1 MSDSNLD
8 TLWYTRCPVPTGLGI
23 ALQKG
28 WLEESFGAQNTVV
41 KSLRESNDRA
51 VRESHFDHTLQNSVR
66 HGGNIPAIWA
76 RSAGRETRVLGLSW
90 ADEVQLILSRPDSG
104 IESAK
109 DLKGRRFGLPKWD
122 NVQIDFSRAQAIRGL
137 ENALR
142 LEGLEVADVEL
153 VDYVITSGQSDA
165 PAERIAGTQ
174 IFSGRRSAGQ
184 ARELVGLLRGEVDAI
199 FLKGASA
206 AHLANLFGLHTVID
220 TGSHP
225 EPLIR
230 ANNGTPRTL
239 TVDRNLIENHF
250 DAAVRIVDQVLRAE
264 AWAGVHPEETRQFLA
279 RESNSSEYWVAAAYG
294 TDAHLRLKTNL
305 DELSITALQDFS
317 NFLHRWKFIPDA
329 VDVRSW
335 IDARAY
341 QAALQ
346 ASGANAGAGRY
357 AGPSDFDSPKKTPR
371 RGPNCGAPTPTP
383 VPLRIS

>member
-1 MSDSNLD
+1 MSHSNLD

-28 WLEESFGAQNTVV
+28 WLEESFRANNTIV
-41 KSLRESNDRA
+41 KSLRESNDKA
-51 VRESHFDHTLQNSVR
+51 VRASHFDHTLQNSVR

-90 ADEVQLILSRPDSG
+90 ADEVQLVLTPEGSG
-104 IESAK
+104 IRSATG
-109 DLKGRRFGLPKWD
+109 LKGRRFGLPKWE
-122 NVQIDFSRAQAIRGL
+122 NVQIDFARAQAIRGL

-142 LEGLEVADVEL
+142 LHGLEVSDVEL
-153 VDYVITSGQSDA
+153 VDYTITSGQSDA

-174 IFSGRRSAGQ
+174 TQIFSGRRSGGQ

-206 AHLANLFGLHTVID
+206 SHIANLFGLHTVID

-239 TVDRNLIENHF
+239 TVDKNLTENHF

-264 AWAGVHPEETRQFLA
+264 AWAWVHPEETRQFLA

-294 TDAHLRLKTNL
+294 GDAHLRLKTNL

-317 NFLHRWKFIPDA
+317 NFLHRWKFIPNA

-335 IDARAY
+335 IDARPFE
-341 QAALQ
+341 AALQ
-346 ASGANAGAGRY
+346 ARGAAA
-357 AGPSDFDSPKKTPR
+357 A
-371 RGPNCGAPTPTP
+371 
-383 VPLRIS
+383 

>member
-1 MSDSNLD
+1 MSNSNLD

-28 WLEESFGAQNTVV
+28 WLEESFRAQNTLV
-41 KSLRESNDRA
+41 KSLRESNDKA

-90 ADEVQLILSRPDSG
+90 ADEVQLILTLPESG
-104 IESAK
+104 IRSPK
-109 DLKGRRFGLPKWD
+109 DLKGRRFGLPKWE
-122 NVQIDFSRAQAIRGL
+122 NAQIDFSRAQAIRGL

-142 LEGLEVADVEL
+142 LNGLEVSDVEL
-153 VDYVITSGQSDA
+153 VDYVITSSQSDA

-174 IFSGRRSAGQ
+174 IFSGRRSGGQ

-239 TVDRNLIENHF
+239 TVDRNLTESHL

-264 AWAGVHPEETRQFLA
+264 AWAEVHPEETRQFLA

-317 NFLHRWKFIPDA
+317 NFLHRWKFIPNA

-335 IDARAY
+335 IDARAF

-346 ASGANAGAGRY
+346 ARGAAA
-357 AGPSDFDSPKKTPR
+357 A
-371 RGPNCGAPTPTP
+371 
-383 VPLRIS
+383 